1 MEPTDEVPAID
12 IDELAARLDAGAP
25 LVDVRQPDEYEQ
37 FHVPQAR
44 LIPLMELPDRLDEV
58 PTDTTV
64 YVICAVGARSARA
77 VQFLNA
83 RGYDTVNVAGGS
95 RAWLEAGRPVEQGG

>member
-1 MEPTDEVPAID
+1 MDRTEEVPVIGV
-12 IDELAARLDAGAP
+12 DELASRLDAGAP

-58 PTDTTV
+58 PADTTV

-83 RGYDTVNVAGGS
+83 QGYDTVNVTGGS
-95 RAWLEAGRPVEQGG
+95 RAWLEAGRPVEHGG